1 MVKKTPPHTSKINTT
16 GIEILSV
23 KGMVKK
29 TTCSHQ
35 SAIGVNH
42 SSICLSIPV
51 AHTGMGKSKEVNDTV
66 NSVNKDLIFLNR
78 NIKKQDFFKARKKY
92 RSQNKKN

>member
-1 MVKKTPPHTSKINTT
+1 MVKKTPPHTNKINTT

-51 AHTGMGKSKEVNDTV
+51 AHAGNGKSKEVNDNV
-66 NSVNKDLIFLNR
+66 NSTNKDLIFLNK
-78 NIKKQDFFKARKKY
+78 NIKNWDFFLSEKKY
-92 RSQNKKN
+92 RPQNKKN